1 MEDESIIKVEI
12 HYKNKRFDFSQDN
25 CINLSEIIEVIKDEI
40 NFQDEK
46 DLQIYHIDDNQKII
60 KQILNNEDLQ
70 SCKQEISEN
79 KYLIKLKI
87 NIDPESQKNKN
98 NFLFKSN
105 YSILSSSP
113 APFPLKSSIIDEK
126 NDKEKENKD
135 NYKDNKVFEK
145 RIEILESNHLKEMQS
160 INEKINEMDK
170 KINKL
175 KIIIFQFLKANKNNY
190 KKIEENVENIIK
202 NNFDDYEKIMNTK
215 INEINNKLNEQ
226 TTKYI
231 NEQINKLLPKAK
243 NFNDNKACTTS
254 QFKIIKNSDNM
265 INQNIKIIYNSPK
278 KKIRVVAEKKNEKLE
293 DNQKNEKDENIKNDK
308 IDRIEVENNSNNNSN
323 NLKKES
329 PKKCEN
335 KLENANKNNIRIN
348 YSEKNYRFERAN
360 TYLNRYKNNNT
371 INEKA
376 FNRKIEDKKEI
387 NNNDS
392 LKEQKPDFQDNS
404 KNIINGYQTNKN
416 NYYRHRFL
424 RLNNQKSNFTGN
436 IKKIE
441 DDNSNLLSITSPN
454 IKISKTRPNIAYS
467 IMNKIFFID
476 FQQKNARFEKIN
488 DFDLEQIKKE
498 VEKDLNEG
506 KFSLKEYCQS
516 FIEEN
521 VLPLFKKSNLNKDQF
536 EALKYN
542 IEKILECC
550 GIPNKYY
557 SDVIFQRKIKKIT
570 VDREKS
576 IEAMRKFRREFG
588 ITEKEFN
595 DEGIIKRL
603 EENGLD
609 INKTFQKMFG

>member
-87 NIDPESQKNKN
+87 NIDTESEKNKN

-113 APFPLKSSIIDEK
+113 APFPLKSSIINEK

-175 KIIIFQFLKANKNNY
+175 KIIIFQFLKSNKNIY

-226 TTKYI
+226 TSKYI

-254 QFKIIKNSDNM
+254 QFKIIKNSDNI
-265 INQNIKIIYNSPK
+265 INQNIKIKYNSPK
-278 KKIRVVAEKKNEKLE
+278 KKIRIISEKKNEKLE

-329 PKKCEN
+329 PKKCQN
-335 KLENANKNNIRIN
+335 KLENVNENNIRIN
-348 YSEKNYRFERAN
+348 YSEKNYRFID
-360 TYLNRYKNNNT
+360 LNRFKNNNT
-371 INEKA
+371 LNVKA
-376 FNRKIEDKKEI
+376 FYRKKEDKIEI

-392 LKEQKPDFQDNS
+392 LKEQKPEFQDNS
-404 KNIINGYQTNKN
+404 KNIINDNQTNKN
-416 NYYRHRFL
+416 NYYRHRFC

-441 DDNSNLLSITSPN
+441 DDNSNLLSFTSPN
-454 IKISKTRPNIAYS
+454 IKISKTRPNKAYS
-467 IMNKIFFID
+467 IMNKIFFLD

-498 VEKDLNEG
+498 IEKDLNKG

-521 VLPLFKKSNLNKDQF
+521 VLPLFKKSNLNNDQF
-536 EALKYN
+536 ETLKYN
-542 IEKILECC
+542 IEKISECC
-550 GIPNKYY
+550 GLTKNYY
-557 SDVIFQRKIKKIT
+557 SDAFNQSKMQKIK
-570 VDREKS
+570 VDRKKS
-576 IEAMRKFRREFG
+576 IEAMRIFRREFG
-588 ITEKEFN
+588 ITEKEYN

-609 INKTFQKMFG
+609 RNKTFQKMFG